1 MRPVGQVEPS
11 KRKTAVISGMESVVC
26 FLGWVVVFALGADRP
41 VPPGFWKLVVL
52 VGVLMA
58 VQFLYVRRLLAD
70 MLLAQPTFRRNEV
83 MFAVA
88 GVSLAALTGWWWHT
102 DFTGVAGVIWLAVV
116 TVVGLVYG
124 TVLWAVNRTFARVFC
139 GRIRTNVR

>member
-1 MRPVGQVEPS
+1 M
-11 KRKTAVISGMESVVC
+11 C

-83 MFAVA
+83 MFVVA
-88 GVSLAALTGWWWHT
+88 GVSLAILTGWWWHT
-102 DFTGVAGVIWLAVV
+102 DFTGRAGAIWLVVV
-116 TVVGLVYG
+116 TGVGLVYG
-124 TVLWAVNRTFARVFC
+124 TVLWAVNRMLIRVVC
-139 GRIRTNVR
+139 GRIRANVRL

>member
-1 MRPVGQVEPS
+1 MGAIGQTEPL

-88 GVSLAALTGWWWHT
+88 GVSLAVLTGWSWHT
-102 DFTGVAGVIWLAVV
+102 DFTGMAGVIWLVVV
-116 TVVGLVYG
+116 TGVGLVYG
-124 TVLWAVNRTFARVFC
+124 TVLWMVNRTFIRIFR
-139 GRIRTNVR
+139 GRIRANVR

>member
-1 MRPVGQVEPS
+1 MGAIGQTEPL

-83 MFAVA
+83 MFVVA
-88 GVSLAALTGWWWHT
+88 GVSLAILTGWWWHT
-102 DFTGVAGVIWLAVV
+102 DFTGRAGVIRLVVV
-116 TVVGLVYG
+116 TGVGLVYG
-124 TVLWAVNRTFARVFC
+124 SPSC
-139 GRIRTNVR
+139 GR

>member
-1 MRPVGQVEPS
+1 MKPIGQVEPS
-11 KRKTAVISGMESVVC
+11 KRRTVVISGAESVVC
-26 FLGWVVVFALGADRP
+26 FLGWVVVFALGSDRP

-52 VGVLMA
+52 VGVLLV

-88 GVSLAALTGWWWHT
+88 GVSLAVLTGWWWHT
-102 DFTGVAGVIWLAVV
+102 DFTGMAGVIWLVV
-116 TVVGLVYG
+116 VAVVGLVYG
-124 TVLWAVNRTFARVFC
+124 TVLWTVNRTFVRVFC
-139 GRIRTNVR
+139 GRIRANVR